1 MPALRGAGLAIRG
14 LTKRFD
20 QKTAVDDLSFEVAR
34 GEIVAVAGPNGA
46 GKSTTLMCLAGLVR
60 PDAGTIAFD
69 GAALGPERG
78 RTIALIPETPE
89 VYPLLTVWEHLAFVA
104 ALTRQPP
111 GWEERAETLLARLA
125 LRAERDALGNT
136 LSKGMRQKT
145 LLAATVL
152 GGTPVLLLDEPMIGL
167 DPLGQR
173 ELRALMTALRA
184 DGHAILVST
193 HLLEN
198 AAAMCDRMLVLD
210 RGRLVASGT
219 IDELRARRGDGSIE
233 DVFLDVTRSL
243 PLSSSKGQD
252 RL

>member
-1 MPALRGAGLAIRG
+1 VPLDVRG

-20 QKTAVDDLSFEVAR
+20 RHTAVDGLTFDVAR
-34 GEIVAVAGPNGA
+34 GEIVALVGPNGA
-46 GKSTTLMCLAGLVR
+46 GKSTTFMCLAGLVR
-60 PDAGTIAFD
+60 PDAGTIAFEGTQL
-69 GAALGPERG
+69 GAQRG

-104 ALTRQPP
+104 ALTKQPP
-111 GWEERAETLLARLA
+111 GWEARGDALLSRLGMA
-125 LRAERDALGNT
+125 SERDRLGNE

-145 LLAATVL
+145 LIAATVL

-173 ELRALMTALRA
+173 ELRAILR
-184 DGHAILVST
+184 DLRGEGHALLVST
-193 HLLEN
+193 HLLES

-219 IDELRARRGDGSIE
+219 IEELRAQHGDGSLE
-233 DVFLDVTRSL
+233 DVFLDLTR
-243 PLSSSKGQD
+243 PDGANA
-252 RL
+252 

>member
-1 MPALRGAGLAIRG
+1 MALEVRG

-20 QKTAVDDLSFEVAR
+20 RQKAVDDLSFEVAR
-34 GEIVAVAGPNGA
+34 GEIVALVGPNGA
-46 GKSTTLMCLAGLVR
+46 GKSTTFMCLAGLVR

-69 GAALGPERG
+69 GTVLGPQRG
-78 RTIALIPETPE
+78 RTVALIPETPE

-104 ALTRQPP
+104 ALTKQPP
-111 GWEERAETLLARLA
+111 DWEARAGALLERLA
-125 LRAERDALGNT
+125 MTPERDRLGNT

-173 ELRALMTALRA
+173 ELRAILADLRA
-184 DGHAILVST
+184 AGHAVVVST
-193 HLLEN
+193 HLLES
-198 AAAMCDRMLVLD
+198 AAAMCDRMLILD

-219 IDELRARRGDGSIE
+219 IDELRARHGEGSLE
-233 DVFLDVTRSL
+233 DAFLDATRRTPETPRS
-243 PLSSSKGQD
+243 
-252 RL
+252 

>member
-1 MPALRGAGLAIRG
+1 MPALTGTGLAVRG
-14 LTKRFD
+14 LTKRYGG
-20 QKTAVDDLSFEVAR
+20 KTAIDDLSFEVAR

-69 GAALGPERG
+69 AVELGPQRG
-78 RTIALIPETPE
+78 HAIALIPETPE

-104 ALTRQPP
+104 ALTKQPS
-111 GWEERAETLLARLA
+111 GWEDRAETLLVRLG
-125 LRAERDALGNT
+125 LRADRDTLGNA

-152 GGTPVLLLDEPMIGL
+152 GGTPAVLLDEPMIGL

-173 ELRALMTALRA
+173 ELRALLGALRA

-193 HLLEN
+193 HMLEN

-210 RGRLVASGT
+210 RGKVVASGT

-233 DVFLDVTRSL
+233 DVFLDVTR
-243 PLSSSKGQD
+243 Q
-252 RL
+252 